1 MKDSPEAH
9 KARNDK
15 WNKTR
20 LLKAERDNLEL
31 SEGRSIPPRMVA
43 HVLHS
48 FLKNGPRVPKPLP
61 TPSVVDLTPI
71 SDETIAYWAE
81 QGYLL
86 SDVQDDPAYQAE
98 ILQANAEQI
107 EKRKRS
113 EPFDPN
119 QFGPK
124 DPSHPYAYT
133 PRYVTFAM
141 RRNQDFRCHVMG
153 WLETDWVFN
162 KLSGE
167 IRLVGK
173 LTRDHTKAAVHGGST
188 SHDNLKMVAALV
200 NRKKGS
206 KYVSYEQL
214 REHIGQFWEVWPMTF
229 EEEAIL
235 YEFKKRGV
243 KQITL

>member
-1 MKDSPEAH
+1 M
-9 KARNDK
+9 
-15 WNKTR
+15 
-20 LLKAERDNLEL
+20 EL
-31 SEGRSIPPRMVA
+31 SEGRSIPLRKLRHTVQD
-43 HVLHS
+43 
-48 FLKNGPRVPKPLP
+48 FLLNGPRVPKPLP

-162 KLSGE
+162 KLSGGNPSG
-167 IRLVGK
+167 RQVDPRPHQGCGSRR
-173 LTRDHTKAAVHGGST
+173 RDLS
-188 SHDNLKMVAALV
+188 
-200 NRKKGS
+200 R
-206 KYVSYEQL
+206 QL
-214 REHIGQFWEVWPMTF
+214 EDGCRARQS
-229 EEEAIL
+229 
-235 YEFKKRGV
+235 
-243 KQITL
+243 